1 MRKLELLNALLLREL
16 PHAYL
21 FQSHFGYLGW
31 IDLRS
36 YGLGDEP
43 AKELLDKG
51 RVALNPGHT
60 YGPGGRGFVRFN
72 FGTSD
77 EIIESAVLRMKDVLE
92 SVGR

>member
-1 MRKLELLNALLLREL
+1 
-16 PHAYL
+16 
-21 FQSHFGYLGW
+21 
-31 IDLRS
+31 
-36 YGLGDEP
+36 
-43 AKELLDKG
+43 
-51 RVALNPGHT
+51 VALNPGHT